1 MEALLY
7 RLTLLWARLHRRPAP
22 YRVRLAGDVPEEPQ
36 PGVLYIVGDGEYEW
50 FACLLCPCSC
60 GQLIQLSTLPRGRP
74 RWATARHRNG
84 TATLHPSVRRT
95 VGCKSHFLL
104 RRGIIEWAYDNPTA

>member
-36 PGVLYIVGDGEYEW
+36 PGVLYIVGDGE
-50 FACLLCPCSC
+50 
-60 GQLIQLSTLPRGRP
+60 
-74 RWATARHRNG
+74 
-84 TATLHPSVRRT
+84 
-95 VGCKSHFLL
+95 
-104 RRGIIEWAYDNPTA
+104 